1 MQVEEIGIRRMDTEE
16 VLHALQIQVVQIE
29 TKCKRRLMQSLLI
42 VTTSQHLRQIR
53 KT

>member
-1 MQVEEIGIRRMDTEE
+1 MQAQEIELHRIDTAE
-16 VLHALQIQVVQIE
+16 VLHELQIQVVQIE

-42 VTTSQHLRQIR
+42 VTTLQHLRQIS